1 MLSIEDHVD
10 IQNNTYLWLDQVF
23 VKHKSKK
30 KRERLWTVH
39 MIETNNAYHSI
50 ET

>member
-30 KRERLWTVH
+30 KDYEQFTW
-39 MIETNNAYHSI
+39 
-50 ET
+50 